1 MAEIVPEAGQPS
13 RPGILAGVSTSSE
26 TGIPPREPKPRL
38 LQDGRDM
45 FWSLAPLIVACI
57 VLAGLVGMCSV
68 RPNSPRDGT
77 PPPYD
82 AAAALKADA
91 ETLAIPIRLPQVP
104 AGWRANSGSRGGID
118 AGRTDATGQRQRA
131 VTATVGYLAASKMYV
146 SLTQSNAD
154 EQALVGSI
162 HRSMYPTGAQD
173 VDGVKWIVYEGGEGT
188 EPVWTTRLDS
198 QAGPAQIAITGA
210 GSSDDFR
217 TLAVATQTQKPLPP
231 G

>member
-1 MAEIVPEAGQPS
+1 MAEIVPEAGRPS
-13 RPGILAGVSTSSE
+13 RPGILAGVSTPSE

-57 VLAGLVGMCSV
+57 ALAGLVGMCSA
-68 RPNSPRDGT
+68 RPNSPRDGA

-82 AAAALKADA
+82 APAALKADA
-91 ETLAIPIRLPQVP
+91 EALPIPIRLPQVP
-104 AGWRANSGSRGGID
+104 AGWQANSGSRGGID
-118 AGRTDATGQRQRA
+118 AGRTDANGQKQRA

-154 EQALVGSI
+154 EQPLVNSI

-173 VDGVKWIVYEGGEGT
+173 VDGVKWIVYEGGEDT

-198 QAGPAQIAITGA
+198 RAGPAQLAITGA
-210 GSSDDFR
+210 GSTADFR
-217 TLAVATQTQKPLPP
+217 TLAVATQTQKPLPR

>member
-1 MAEIVPEAGQPS
+1 M
-13 RPGILAGVSTSSE
+13 STPSE

-45 FWSLAPLIVACI
+45 FWSLAPLVVACI
-57 VLAGLVGMCSV
+57 VLAGLVGTCSV
-68 RPNSPRDGT
+68 STTNPRVGT

-82 AAAALKADA
+82 APAALKADA
-91 ETLAIPIRLPQVP
+91 ADLRIPIRLPQVP
-104 AGWRANSGSRGGID
+104 TGWQANSGSRGGID
-118 AGRTDATGQRQRA
+118 AGRTDANGQRQRA
-131 VTATVGYLAASKMYV
+131 VTATVGYLAASKLYV

-154 EQALVGSI
+154 EQPLVSSI

-173 VDGVKWIVYEGGEGT
+173 VDGMKWIVYEGGEDT

-198 QAGPAQIAITGA
+198 QAGPAQVAITGA
-210 GSSDDFR
+210 GSTADFR

-231 G
+231 GR